1 MKNKKAAF
9 EMSISTVVVI
19 VIAVVMLI
27 LGLAFVGNIFE
38 TATKSV
44 DIIDEQVQNELINL
58 FGQSSGKEIIVKLG
72 SQQTAKVKQ
81 GTQGFGFVFGIAPS
95 GVTDLN
101 TCRYTIIKSG
111 GTCTN
116 PDPMTWFPYGTNSLT
131 FDEIGSTTAFG
142 LIKLNIP
149 DTQQPCEQKF
159 NLKATCGSWSRTTY
173 FDIQVISS
181 GFLGL

>member
-27 LGLAFVGNIFE
+27 LGLVFVGRIFE
-38 TATKSV
+38 TATESV
-44 DIIDEQVQNELINL
+44 DIIDDQVKNELINL

-72 SQQTAKVKQ
+72 SQQTAKVRQ

-95 GVTDLN
+95 GVTNLD
-101 TCRYTIIKSG
+101 TCRYTIVKSG
-111 GTCTN
+111 GTCAN
-116 PDPMTWFPYGTNSLT
+116 PDPMTWFPYGTNNKN
-131 FDEIGSTTAFG
+131 FDEIGSNTAFA

-149 DTQQPCEQKF
+149 DTQQPCEEKF
-159 NLKATCGSWSRTTY
+159 NIQVTCGSWSRTTY
-173 FDIQVISS
+173 FSIDVISK
-181 GFLGL
+181 GFL